1 MNNCGPDVLQEVE
14 EENEFKFAGQYLKK
28 VQYSFYLMADTNLQN
43 NFKKVFTNLWLIQT
57 CKITL
62 RRSSLP

>member
-43 NFKKVFTNLWLIQT
+43 NFKKVFTTLDNNL
-57 CKITL
+57 ITDAVSKYL
-62 RRSSLP
+62 N